1 MTSKRSERPFPT
13 REEVLAFIRES
24 KGPVGKREIARAF
37 LIRGA
42 ERPALKELLKEL
54 RRSGD
59 LQAGAKRAVTEN
71 RAEILA
77 PEIKRLQVQVKLAEG
92 EVEKFRSGAD
102 LLLGANNI
110 PLAQQQ
116 LAELNTQLSTARS
129 ARSLTSAS
137 STAPTMIAAPT
148 T

>member
-59 LQAGAKRAVTEN
+59 LQAGAKRRYLPAGE
-71 RAEILA
+71 L
-77 PEIKRLQVQVKLAEG
+77 PPVK
-92 EVEKFRSGAD
+92 
-102 LLLGANNI
+102 
-110 PLAQQQ
+110 
-116 LAELNTQLSTARS
+116 STP
-129 ARSLTSAS
+129 
-137 STAPTMIAAPT
+137 TA
-148 T
+148 